1 MALAHPVKLVLKS
14 TTTQTLSDRFT
25 EMMRNKSPG
34 TQRQRE
40 RAREEN
46 IAQSRASAKNR
57 RLAEQMS
64 NRRDAV
70 MDQFENNGSTKA
82 TKNGGAK
89 NGGANNGGANNGETN
104 NVKSRLDQSR
114 VNNTRNNV
122 RERLGRTNNTNGN
135 VQSRLGNTRGG
146 GVRGRSLSRG
156 RLDTAATPRGNTR
169 AFNGRGT
176 RASPRRGGNSGGFTR
191 GVAQQQQQ
199 QQRVGRF
206 AGRARGGRG
215 GGAGSGDRGANRT
228 AFTRGR
234 SRSRG
239 RGGRG
244 GGRGGGRFVDRGD
257 LDNELDS
264 YMSNM

>member
-1 MALAHPVKLVLKS
+1 MALTHPVKLVLKS

-34 TQRQRE
+34 TTRQRE

-70 MDQFENNGSTKA
+70 MDQFENANGA
-82 TKNGGAK
+82 NGG
-89 NGGANNGGANNGETN
+89 GEV

-114 VNNTRNNV
+114 INARGNV
-122 RERLGRTNNTNGN
+122 RERLGRTNNTNGS
-135 VQSRLGNTRGG
+135 VQTRLGTTRGAGASANG
-146 GVRGRSLSRG
+146 GGGGGGRLRGRSLSRG
-156 RLDTAATPRGNTR
+156 RLDNVRGSTRSFNTR
-169 AFNGRGT
+169 GARI
-176 RASPRRGGNSGGFTR
+176 SPRRGGGGGGGGAGFNR
-191 GVAQQQQQ
+191 GSS

-206 AGRARGGRG
+206 QGGRTRGRG
-215 GGAGSGDRGANRT
+215 GGDNRGGGRG
-228 AFTRGR
+228 FTRGR

-244 GGRGGGRFVDRGD
+244 GRGSSGGGNTNRFVDRGD
-257 LDNELDS
+257 LDSELDT
-264 YMSNM
+264 YMSKNNGM

>member
-34 TQRQRE
+34 TQKNRE

-64 NRRDAV
+64 NRRDV
-70 MDQFENNGSTKA
+70 DQFENSNGNGA
-82 TKNGGAK
+82 TAGG
-89 NGGANNGGANNGETN
+89 GDTTN
-104 NVKSRLDQSR
+104 NVKNRLDQSR
-114 VNNTRNNV
+114 VNNRGNV
-122 RERLGRTNNTNGN
+122 RERLGGTNNTNAS
-135 VQSRLGNTRGG
+135 VQTRLGTNRGG
-146 GVRGRSLSRG
+146 GATRPRGRSLSRG
-156 RLDTAATPRGNTR
+156 RLDNGNAPAPRGGGSAR
-169 AFNGRGT
+169 ARVT
-176 RASPRRGGNSGGFTR
+176 RASPRRGGNTGGFNRSTSQP
-191 GVAQQQQQ
+191 QQQP
-199 QQRVGRF
+199 QRVGRF
-206 AGRARGGRG
+206 QAGGRG
-215 GGAGSGDRGANRT
+215 RGRGGAAGGGGFGDRGNNRNT
-228 AFTRGR
+228 FTRGR

-239 RGGRG
+239 RGSGGR
-244 GGRGGGRFVDRGD
+244 GGRGGGGRFADRGD